1 MTRISQ
7 KLKNDKRTKSTI
19 KANVL
24 KTKVKLVYN
33 NIELSLSHIE
43 AKRIGKTL
51 LKAVAIQESVRA
63 DSLKPKPPI
72 FSGDKIE

>member
-1 MTRISQ
+1 MTTISQ

-19 KANVL
+19 KASVL

-33 NIELSLSHIE
+33 NIELSLSQIE

-51 LKAVAIQESVRA
+51 LKAVAIQESVKA
-63 DSLKPKPPI
+63 DSLKPTPSI
-72 FSGDKIE
+72 F